1 MGYKLYEKLLD
12 LLQDEKISKSLKR
25 KFLRAYKKHG
35 LLTVQESNR
44 LYVEYVKQTLLC
56 RKE

>member
-25 KFLRAYKKHG
+25 KFLRAYKKRG

-44 LYVEYVKQTLLC
+44 LYVEYVK
-56 RKE
+56 